1 MTASSIWS
9 RVRCRGAPH
18 FSSRIPLTLQRLAQL
33 PNEEQY
39 THQSSRGGRL
49 SPSARSNASTASSAS
64 TSNRLQPSSASVA
77 AAAGHPHTQTQTT
90 GHRTSSPRGHHLYTQ
105 QSSHAP
111 YLQQQQQQQGH
122 FTSRDFAPSPRSSA
136 STSGGSFPPTPDSS
150 TSPHD
155 RHAGTKVLP
164 PAGPPTQGAHHLAPT
179 TGATAKRFS
188 SPHYSSSLGLYP
200 EEPAL
205 EASQAENV
213 VSQPGE
219 DSSMVRGERR
229 MDG

>member
-18 FSSRIPLTLQRLAQL
+18 FELIQLTRVYPSGQL

-39 THQSSRGGRL
+39 TQQSRGGRL

-64 TSNRLQPSSASVA
+64 TSNRLPHASTASVA
-77 AAAGHPHTQTQTT
+77 VAASSGRPPQAQAGV
-90 GHRTSSPRGHHLYTQ
+90 RTSSPRGHHLYTQ
-105 QSSHAP
+105 QNGHTL
-111 YLQQQQQQQGH
+111 YLQQQQGGH

-150 TSPHD
+150 TSPQD

-164 PAGPPTQGAHHLAPT
+164 PAGPLPPHGAHHLAPT
-179 TGATAKRFS
+179 TTGATAKRF

-205 EASQAENV
+205 EVSQAQNV
-213 VSQPGE
+213 ASQPGE
-219 DSSMVRGERR
+219 HLCVEGNETRV
-229 MDG
+229 DG